1 MNESTKKTHKKRA
14 ALWVILAV
22 VGFLLGVSFF
32 VPLSPTKSIAKMIG
46 YVLMGRIHF
55 PSERVGEVVTDKDGN
70 SFTVFREVV
79 VDPAKGQPEQPG
91 ATLILH
97 FRVSNMTPAVN
108 EFYSVLP
115 LPLYLGDPGFRRKLF
130 TINGEYCQS
139 IYQWDTVEDA
149 KAYMNSMAVKTVS
162 GRSVPG
168 SFSYE
173 IIDHIQ

>member
-1 MNESTKKTHKKRA
+1 MIESSKKKNQKRT
-14 ALWVILAV
+14 ALRVILAV
-22 VGFLLGVSFF
+22 LGFLLGLSFF
-32 VPLSPTKSIAKMIG
+32 VPLSPTVSIARTIG
-46 YVLMGRIHF
+46 YVLVGRLHF
-55 PSERVGEVVTDKDGN
+55 PTERVGEVVTDKDGN

-79 VDPAKGQPEQPG
+79 VDLTMGQPERPG

-97 FRVSNMTPAVN
+97 FRVGNMPPAVN
-108 EFYSVLP
+108 KFFSVLP

-130 TINGEYCQS
+130 TINGENCQS

-149 KAYMNSMAVKTVS
+149 KAYVNSMAVKSVS

-173 IIDHIQ
+173 IIDNK